1 MKPKISLLLLLAA
14 CLLPREASA
23 ENSATAPEGF
33 VKVSIQASPNGSA
46 YSLTQFFAPLHRAT
60 NMTGRKAGSLS
71 AVGSNTLSDGSA
83 GWSPGALAAAGSP
96 YFVNITSGTAEGV
109 MFQITANT
117 DTQLTLNTLGQSL
130 SALGAVAGDTYEV
143 LPGHTLL
150 GIVGTPA
157 SGVVGGTAAQFNAS
171 QIDKVLVNDPTGS
184 TRFYYFDTGVSQWR
198 TVGSG
203 VNQSNLVISPKA
215 GLVYYRISTASLDYV
230 FYGEAPHTDS
240 IRQVPA
246 TGTTIVAPYFP
257 QDSTLASLG
266 LQLIPGWRKLGDAGV
281 VLNSTDRVSF
291 KVSGSVLSFYHDGTS
306 WKRVGSGSNQNSQV
320 LPAGASA
327 ILTRFGPVG
336 QANAWSQPLPYNL
349 D

>member
-1 MKPKISLLLLLAA
+1 MKTKTSFSLLLAA
-14 CLLPREASA
+14 CFLPLSVRA
-23 ENSATAPEGF
+23 EDSATVPEGF
-33 VKVSIQASPNGSA
+33 VKVPIQASPNGSA

-60 NMTGRKAGSLS
+60 NLTGRRAGSLS
-71 AVGSNTLSDGSA
+71 AVGSNTLSDGTA
-83 GWSPGALAAAGSP
+83 GWSSGGLAAVGSP

-117 DTQLTLNTLGQSL
+117 DSQVTLNTLGQNLSSL
-130 SALGAVAGDTYEV
+130 GVVVGDTYEI

-150 GIVGTPA
+150 GIVGSPA

-171 QIDKVLVNDPTGS
+171 QTDKILVNDTTGA
-184 TRFYYFDTGVSQWR
+184 TRFYYFDTGASQWR

-215 GLVYYRISTASLDYV
+215 GLVYYRISTAALSYV
-230 FYGEAPHTDS
+230 FYGEAAHTDS
-240 IRQVPA
+240 LRQVPA

-257 QDSTLASLG
+257 QDATLASLG
-266 LQLIPGWRKLGDAGV
+266 LHLMPGWRKLGDAGV

-291 KVSGSVLSFYHDGTS
+291 PVSGVVLSFYHDGTS
-306 WKRVGSGSNQNSQV
+306 WKRVGSGSIQNSQI
-320 LPAGASA
+320 LPAGSSA
-327 ILTRFGPVG
+327 ILTRFGTVG
-336 QANAWSQPLPYNL
+336 QSNPWSQPLPYNL